1 MAASWPATSYMRHI
15 YSGSVVIR
23 DCNCI
28 AQQDI
33 LCLQGITKRFS
44 KGLDEANT
52 ARSSLRPTE
61 KVLATQHSNR
71 VQVKL
76 DDDLQSLVRRLQ
88 PVNMHATMFLVYVGR
103 EHVHDPCSFL
113 GITCVCM
120 GSVHAMHGG
129 CQRLLT
135 HSET

>member
-1 MAASWPATSYMRHI
+1 MRHI
-15 YSGSVVIR
+15 YSDSVVTG

-33 LCLQGITKRFS
+33 LCLQGTTKRFS

-88 PVNMHATMFLVYVGR
+88 PVNLHATTFLVCIGKNMQFSCC
-103 EHVHDPCSFL
+103 H
-113 GITCVCM
+113 
-120 GSVHAMHGG
+120 
-129 CQRLLT
+129 
-135 HSET
+135 

>member
-1 MAASWPATSYMRHI
+1 MRHI
-15 YSGSVVIR
+15 YSGSVVTGN
-23 DCNCI
+23 CNCK

-44 KGLDEANT
+44 KGLDDANT

-88 PVNMHATMFLVYVGR
+88 PANLHATMVLVYVGR
-103 EHVHDPCSFL
+103 NMCMIHAVFL
-113 GITCVCM
+113 VSLVCAWGQCM
-120 GSVHAMHGG
+120 LCCMADA
-129 CQRLLT
+129 RDL
-135 HSET
+135 